1 MEEYP
6 EELRTPPITLTSL
19 VGCPD
24 LHPLIST
31 YLLSQQP
38 PINTLALPD
47 LSKINVFN
55 QKKTDPDSVIAASP
69 PPFIVNGILKRDWLL
84 KHRTKIPSVVAALFP
99 SNHVFGDPSQWLQV
113 CSDLDSIKSVIRAR
127 NIKLVVVLV
136 HTNANDEV
144 SEDRMIALRKR
155 AELEAKYVVILNPN
169 NDSEF
174 QSSLNRLASI
184 FSELSGV
191 YYKEEGKRV
200 KQRIEKKNV
209 SAVELIVRYCFKVAV
224 YAEFRSDWTEAL
236 KFYEEAYHT
245 LREIVGVTTRLPP
258 IQRLVEIK
266 SVSEQLHF
274 KISTLLLHSG
284 KVTEAVTWFRQHKNT
299 YRRLVGAPEA
309 ILVHWEWMS
318 RQYLVFGEL
327 LETSSKATQNF
338 PPVILGSSSKPLS
351 EWEYYPAYYYQLAAH
366 YLSEKRSALELAISM
381 SEIPNEVDIG
391 ADSVVPSAYVGQFAR
406 LLEEGDNVDM
416 LPLTDEGYAHY
427 AVAEGKRFRDSLE
440 IIALLKK
447 AYESYSGIK
456 LQRMSSFC
464 GFQMAKEYFAEGEIG
479 NAKQIFDNIAILYRT
494 EGWVTLLWDVLG
506 YLRECSRRNGTVK
519 DFVEYSLEMAAL
531 PISSDTGVQRDTG
544 PAGPASILQREIVHN
559 EVFELVGEASV
570 LTKNEDSSNLKI
582 SADEFVQLE
591 VDLVSPLRLVMF
603 ASVAFHEQTIKPGT
617 STSIT
622 ISLLSHLPLTV
633 EIDRLEIQFN
643 QSSCNFIIANAQK
656 QHYVEDGDT
665 LKQRTETAPTLSL
678 VSNKWLRLT
687 YNIQSD
693 QSGKLECLSVIA
705 KIGSHLAIC
714 CRAESPASL
723 DSLPLWTL
731 EDCTQTVPIKDAVL
745 VFSGLK
751 STQVEEP
758 DPQVDLC
765 LGASGPALIGEVF
778 LVPVTLVS
786 KGHAVYSG
794 ELKINLV
801 DVKGGGLFS
810 PRDSEPYSME
820 SHHVQL
826 LGISGP
832 EGEDESQL
840 DSDNIKKIQQSF
852 GLISVPFIKNGDSW
866 SCKLEIKWHRPK
878 PIMLY
883 VSLGYKPNGYEPN
896 NAQMVHV
903 HKNLQIEGKNA
914 IVINHHYL
922 MPFRRDPLLLTK
934 NKEALES
941 DQPEPL
947 PSNQNTVLVVSA
959 KNCTEVPLRLKSISI
974 EEEDGVERTCSIQ
987 HGNEELSDPAL
998 LVPGEEFKKVFSVN
1012 SNINISKL
1020 ILGTACLR
1028 WRRDL
1033 GVEEKSASTATL
1045 SSWVVTK
1052 QKLPDMNV
1060 ELPPLIV
1067 SLECPPY
1074 AILGDPFTYNIR
1086 ILNQTQLLQE
1096 IKYSLADAQ
1105 SFVLCGYH
1113 NDTVY
1118 VLPKSEH
1125 IVSYKLVP
1133 LASGMQQVPRFSM
1146 TSVRYSAAYQPSNS
1160 SNTVFVFPSKPHF
1173 KTAASTIFRVE
1184 ESVANE

>member
-6 EELRTPPITLTSL
+6 EELRTPPVTLASI

-47 LSKINVFN
+47 LSKIHLF
-55 QKKTDPDSVIAASP
+55 KKKKDPDSIATSP
-69 PPFIVNGILKRDWLL
+69 SPSVGGILKRDWFL
-84 KHRTKIPSVVAALFP
+84 KHRTKVPAVLAALFP
-99 SNHVFGDPSQWLQV
+99 SQHVFGDPAQWLQV
-113 CSDLDSIKSVIRAR
+113 CSDLDSIKAVIRGR
-127 NIKLVVVLV
+127 NIKLVVVVV
-136 HTNANDEV
+136 HTNPHDEI

-155 AELEAKYVVILNPN
+155 SEVEAKYVVVLNPN
-169 NDSEF
+169 DESEL
-174 QSSLNRLASI
+174 QQSLNRHALLANT
-184 FSELSGV
+184 FSELAGV
-191 YYKEEGKRV
+191 YYREEGRRV

-209 SAVELIVRYCFKVAV
+209 SSVELIVRYCFKVAV
-224 YAEFRSDWTEAL
+224 YAEFRSDWAEAL

-245 LREIVGVTTRLPP
+245 LREIVGVTTRLPA

-266 SVSEQLHF
+266 SISEQLHF

-284 KVTEAVTWFRQHKNT
+284 KVTEAVTWFRQHKNA
-299 YRRLVGAPEA
+299 YKRLVGAPEA
-309 ILVHWEWMS
+309 TFLHLEWMS
-318 RQYLVFGEL
+318 RQFLVFGEL
-327 LETSSKATQNF
+327 LETSSKITQSIL
-338 PPVILGSSSKPLS
+338 PVILGSSSKPLS

-381 SEIPNEVDIG
+381 SETSNEIDSG

-406 LLEEGDNVDM
+406 LLEQGDNADM
-416 LPLTDEGYAHY
+416 LTLTDEEYTRY
-427 AVAEGKRFRDSLE
+427 AVSEGRRFQDSLE

-447 AYESYSGIK
+447 AYESYSSFKI
-456 LQRMSSFC
+456 QRMSSFC
-464 GFQMAKEYFAEGEIG
+464 GFQMAKEYFTEGDIS
-479 NAKQIFDNIAILYRT
+479 NAKQIFDSIASLYRK

-506 YLRECSRRNGTVK
+506 YLRECSRKNGTLK

-544 PAGPASILQREIVHN
+544 PAGPAILHQREIVHK
-559 EVFELVGEASV
+559 EVFELVSEAPG
-570 LTKNEDSSNLKI
+570 LATNEHSSNLKI
-582 SADEFVQLE
+582 TGDESLQLE
-591 VDLVSPLRLVMF
+591 VDIVSPLRLVML
-603 ASVAFHEQTIKPGT
+603 ASVAFHEQTIKPGA
-617 STSIT
+617 STLISV
-622 ISLLSHLPLTV
+622 SLLSHLPRTV
-633 EIDRLEIQFN
+633 EIDQLEIQFN
-643 QSSCNFIIANAQK
+643 QSCCNFFIVNAQK
-656 QHYVEDGDT
+656 PQSVEVSGIQ
-665 LKQRTETAPTLSL
+665 KHRTEIAPSLSL
-678 VSNKWLRLT
+678 EPNKWLRLT
-687 YNIQSD
+687 YDIQSD

-705 KIGSHLAIC
+705 KIGSHFTIC

-731 EDCTQTVPIKDAVL
+731 EDCIQTVPIKDPIL
-745 VFSGLK
+745 VFSGQK

-758 DPQVDLC
+758 DPQVDLY
-765 LGASGPALIGEVF
+765 LGASGPALVGEIF

-786 KGHAVYSG
+786 KGHDVYSG

-801 DVKGGGLFS
+801 DVRGGGLFS
-810 PRDSEPYSME
+810 PRDSEPYSTD

-832 EGEDESQL
+832 EGEDDSQL
-840 DSDNIKKIQQSF
+840 DSDKIKKIQQSF
-852 GLISVPFIKNGDSW
+852 GLISVPFLKNGDSW

-883 VSLGYKPNGYEPN
+883 VSLGYTPHSGEL

-903 HKNLQIEGKNA
+903 HKNLQIEGHTA
-914 IVINHHYL
+914 IVLNHHYL
-922 MPFRRDPLLLTK
+922 MPFRQDPLLLTK
-934 NKEALES
+934 SKQASES
-941 DQPEPL
+941 DQSESLPL
-947 PSNQNTVLVVSA
+947 NQKTVLIVSA
-959 KNCTEVPLRLKSISI
+959 KNCTELPLRLKSISI
-974 EEEDGVERTCSIQ
+974 EVEDDVERTCSIQ
-987 HGNEELSDPAL
+987 HGNEEFSNPAL
-998 LVPGEEFKKVFSVN
+998 LVPGKEFKKVFSV
-1012 SNINISKL
+1012 SSDMNISKL
-1020 ILGTACLR
+1020 KLGTVCLR

-1033 GVEEKSASTATL
+1033 GIEEQSASTPTL
-1045 SSWVVTK
+1045 SWVVTK
-1052 QKLPDMNV
+1052 QKLPEMNV

-1074 AILGDPFTYNIR
+1074 AILGDPFTYYIR

-1096 IKYSLADAQ
+1096 VKYSLSDAQ

-1113 NDTVY
+1113 DDTVY

-1125 IVSYKLVP
+1125 ILSYKLVP
-1133 LASGMQQVPRFSM
+1133 LASGMQQLPKFSM

-1160 SNTVFVFPSKPHF
+1160 AHSVFVFPSKPHF
-1173 KTAASTIFRVE
+1173 KTAASTNFRV